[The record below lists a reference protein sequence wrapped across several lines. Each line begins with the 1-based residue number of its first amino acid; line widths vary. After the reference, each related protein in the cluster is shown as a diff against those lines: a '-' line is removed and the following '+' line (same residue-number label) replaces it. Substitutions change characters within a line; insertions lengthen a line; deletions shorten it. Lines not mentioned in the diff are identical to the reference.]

1 MNKVVSNINY
11 VFGSRVTVILAR
23 LFTIYILSNSLG
35 ISNYGIY
42 SFLISILLITA
53 LIGNLGVGYSN
64 IYHLAKEEIELSK
77 IIGSSILISGV
88 LGLFI
93 GIIIQFIPSLFNT
106 MFQDVS
112 NILMIIVGFT
122 IPILILHRFLTD
134 IDNGLEN
141 FRLYYLS
148 FSFGWVINSILIG
161 ILYTFQKL
169 TITTAVISL
178 SLSKLFILIFVLV
191 HLLNKNKW
199 KIRISI
205 SDLLSQIR
213 YGIPLYIRDF
223 FNQIN
228 FRFVYLLIKH
238 YYSSSALGAFALAV
252 QSAEVL
258 LYIPRS
264 GFTLLFPKFSGY
276 KGDKRELFSNIIP
289 KFLIVFLVVVIIS
302 YFVYPIVISKFFDN
316 SYLGAVPLFRIL
328 LFGVL
333 CLGILNIVESYIL
346 GNQLQRLTMISS
358 VISAV
363 LLVILS
369 FVFIPIYG
377 DFSAAIISSSVY
389 LFYLLLILIMLK
401 NVEYNK

>member
-134 IDNGLEN
+134 IVNGLEN

>member
-134 IDNGLEN
+134 IVNGLEN

-346 GNQLQRLTMISS
+346 VNQLQRLTMISS